1 MDKKSL
7 IDFWVSD
14 NTLQRMNSFR
24 FTTLVTFFCV
34 ILIISNIASTKMT
47 QFAGLTLDA
56 GTILFPLSYI
66 FGDVFAEVYGWKV
79 SRKVILLWFTCIVL
93 NALILYIVQVLP
105 VASFWENQ
113 ISYETILGLVPR
125 ITLGSIFGYLAGTF
139 SNAWT
144 LLAIK
149 KITGQKWLWM
159 RTVGSTLVGQTF
171 DSTVFCLIAFL
182 GTIGHT
188 DLFALALSNII
199 FKVAIEA
206 LFTPVTYRVVAFM
219 KKGA

>member
-24 FTTLVTFFCV
+24 FTTLVTFYCV

-79 SRKVILLWFTCIVL
+79 SRKVILLWFACIVL

-105 VASFWENQ
+105 VASFWKNQ

-144 LLAIK
+144 LLAIRR
-149 KITGQKWLWM
+149 ITGQKWLWM
-159 RTVGSTLVGQTF
+159 RTIGSTVVGQTF
-171 DSTVFCLIAFL
+171 DSTVFCLMAFL
-182 GTIGHT
+182 GTMWHA
-188 DLFALALSNII
+188 DLFALALSNIV

-206 LFTPVTYRVVAFM
+206 LFTPVTYKIVKYM
-219 KKGA
+219 KQ